1 MSQVIALVD
10 DDRNILTSVS
20 IALQQEG
27 FVTRVYADAQLAL
40 KAIGETRQVGAH
52 HGGSWCRNTPEE
64 AKDVQGGITPYGGFQ
79 GGVRVAVGDVN
90 GDGRDDIIT
99 GIGPG
104 AGPHV
109 K

>member
-1 MSQVIALVD
+1 MSDEQKPNRINID
-10 DDRNILTSVS
+10 DLPQDEKEL
-20 IALQQEG
+20 
-27 FVTRVYADAQLAL
+27 
-40 KAIGETRQVGAH
+40 
-52 HGGSWCRNTPEE
+52 TPEE